1 MTWAAPIGWGLAGLG
16 TLGSIAATQD
26 YARSQRD
33 MIEQMQGTE
42 RVSRTLRTQ
51 DRNRKRDQMIG
62 QQAAMF
68 GASGVTL
75 EGSPMAVMADTS
87 AEVARE
93 QFNDDFNSNAKQAAW
108 DLSKRSAQRSAD
120 MRSVASLFNFG
131 ANALI
136 RG

>member
-1 MTWAAPIGWGLAGLG
+1 M
-16 TLGSIAATQD
+16 GSIAATQD
-26 YARSQRD
+26 YARSQKD
-33 MIEQMQGTE
+33 MIEQMQATE

-51 DRNRKRDQMIG
+51 DRSRRRDQMIG

-75 EGSPMAVMADTS
+75 EGSPSAVMADTA

-93 QFNDDFNSNAKQAAW
+93 QFNDEFNSDAKQSAW
-108 DLSKRSAQRSAD
+108 ELSKRATQRNAD
-120 MRSVASLFNFG
+120 MRSIATLFNFG